1 MANMI
6 NFAHLYLITEA
17 STTLQELISDA
28 MQKTLDTIIPLG
40 NDFLA
45 NIKKEGPEDNPKPRW
60 MTDQE
65 HPSQIQGTLADAT
78 PDTLTFSGNLY
89 GTSITRTL
97 LNNVCDVGTVLQK
110 YTSTGAVY
118 QCQIDSFTTSSSVV
132 ANVSHYGNTDANVE
146 FDTSGATTWTI
157 VSTPAYDARAFT
169 QGMFIQRDYLSTYT
183 QIFQDFIE
191 LELSRKILGMKV
203 VSDELNHQI
212 QKVMRK
218 IRYDLAKVVIYG
230 RPYYS
235 SGWKGH
241 FDVQR
246 ATMAG
251 IQWWHDYAQA
261 SLSQNAN
268 LDVDKS
274 GASLTKQMLEDMAAN
289 MRDYADVDWKDS
301 TREYEI
307 WCHPFQG
314 DIINTFDEQYRRAT
328 MDRSEAGFNV
338 DTVWLQGRKV
348 KVMTDQLWPISTVS
362 ILPSNQISYGD
373 MKNDSLSLK
382 IHPSVPR
389 VDKKEVSFQCW
400 GLKVR
405 NPVQN
410 GRLKNLATS

>member
-6 NFAHLYLITEA
+6 NFAHLYLMT
-17 STTLQELISDA
+17 STDADIQELISDA

-45 NIKKEGPEDNPKPRW
+45 DLKKEGPEDNPKPRW

-65 HPSQIQGTLADAT
+65 HPSFVTATLADAT

-97 LNNVCDVGTVLQK
+97 LNNLVDVGTVLQK

-118 QCQIDSFTTSSSVV
+118 QCQVTAFTSSSSLIAQVQ
-132 ANVSHYGNTDANVE
+132 HYGNTDANVE
-146 FDTSGATTWTI
+146 FDTGGATSWMI
-157 VSTPAYDARAFT
+157 VSTPAYDSRAFT

-191 LELSRKILGMKV
+191 MELSRKVLGMKV
-203 VSDELNHQI
+203 VADELNHQI

-218 IRYDLAKVVIYG
+218 IRFDLAKVVIHG

-235 SGWKGH
+235 SGWQGH
-241 FDVQR
+241 FDVQA

-261 SLSQNAN
+261 SLSQHAY

-274 GASLTKQMLEDMAAN
+274 GASLTKAMLEDMAAN
-289 MRDYADVDWKDS
+289 MRDYADVNWKSNDPA
-301 TREYEI
+301 YEI
-307 WCHPFQG
+307 WCHPWQG
-314 DIINTFDEQYRRAT
+314 DIINTFDEQYRRTTA
-328 MDRSEAGFNV
+328 DRKEAGFMV
-338 DTVWLQGRKV
+338 DSVYLQGKKV
-348 KVMTDQLWPISTVS
+348 PIKTDQLWPINTVS
-362 ILPSNQISYGD
+362 ILPTKNISYGD

-405 NPVQN
+405 NPVQM
-410 GRLKNLATS
+410 GRLKNLASS